1 MLLCFTGRKGFTP
14 MTANTHTGGQILI
27 DQLLTHDVNA
37 VFCVPGESYLAALD
51 AFHDTPQI
59 RLISCR
65 HEEGA
70 GFMAEAWGKLT
81 GNPGVAFVTRG
92 PGACNVSIAV
102 HTAFQDSSPMILL
115 VGQAERSSLGREA
128 FQEVDVK
135 GMFGWTTKWAA
146 EIQSIERIPELVSR
160 AFHVATSGRPGPVVL
175 SLPEDMLTDCG
186 IVDVVKR
193 YNPVRIAPDPRD
205 LRALHEQLVTSRQP
219 LMIVGGG
226 GWSEQATSDIVAFA
240 ESYQLPTCCTF
251 RCQDIFD
258 NTHDLYIGDLG
269 YALDPALRARV
280 RQADLLIAVGTRL
293 GEVTTGN
300 YINIKPPRSTQKLVH
315 VYPGI
320 EELGRVFQP
329 DLSINSS
336 MVEFTAAARLLPPLA
351 KISWNSWKNEARAD
365 YLRSLE
371 PVRCPGDVD
380 MYQIIKTLA
389 ARMPKDTII
398 TTDAGNFS
406 GWPQRFYQFQNFR
419 TQLGPTN
426 GAMGY
431 GVPAALAA
439 KVAKPNRETVCFVGD
454 GGFLMTG
461 QELAT
466 AMHYSLNPVILVINN
481 GLYGTIRM
489 HQEREYPGRITG
501 TELTNPNFAVMARA
515 FGAFGATV
523 TRTEDFAPALDEA
536 LSSKCAAVIDLR
548 INPEAIS
555 TRLSLSDVRTAALA
569 KKPC

>member
-1 MLLCFTGRKGFTP
+1 

-27 DQLLTHDVNA
+27 DQLHTHGVTA

-51 AFHDTPQI
+51 AFHDTPHI

-102 HTAFQDSSPMILL
+102 HTAFQDSSPMILF

-135 GMFGWTTKWAA
+135 GMFGWTAKWAG

-160 AFHVATSGRPGPVVL
+160 AFHIATSGRPGPVVL

-186 IVDVVKR
+186 VVDVVKR

-205 LRALHEQLVTSRQP
+205 LRALHEQLVSARQP

-226 GWSEQATSDIVAFA
+226 GWNEQASSDIVAFA
-240 ESYQLPTCCTF
+240 ESYRLPTCCTF

-336 MVEFTAAARLLPPLA
+336 MVEFAAAARLLPPIDD
-351 KISWNSWKNEARAD
+351 ISWYSWKNGARLD

-371 PVRCPGDVD
+371 PVHCPGNVD
-380 MYQIIKTLA
+380 MYQVVKTLA

-406 GWPQRFYQFQNFR
+406 GWPQRFFQFQQYR
-419 TQLGPTN
+419 AQLGPTN

-439 KVAKPNRETVCFVGD
+439 KVAKPDRETVCFVGD

-466 AMHYSLNPVILVINN
+466 AMHYGLNPIILVINN

-501 TELTNPNFAVMARA
+501 TELTNPNFAEMAKA

-523 TRTEDFAPALDEA
+523 TRTEDFALALEEA

-548 INPEAIS
+548 IDPEAIS
-555 TRLSLSDVRTAALA
+555 TRLSLTDVRTAALA

>member
-1 MLLCFTGRKGFTP
+1 
-14 MTANTHTGGQILI
+14 
-27 DQLLTHDVNA
+27 
-37 VFCVPGESYLAALD
+37 
-51 AFHDTPQI
+51 
-59 RLISCR
+59 
-65 HEEGA
+65 
-70 GFMAEAWGKLT
+70 
-81 GNPGVAFVTRG
+81 
-92 PGACNVSIAV
+92 
-102 HTAFQDSSPMILL
+102 
-115 VGQAERSSLGREA
+115 
-128 FQEVDVK
+128 
-135 GMFGWTTKWAA
+135 
-146 EIQSIERIPELVSR
+146 
-160 AFHVATSGRPGPVVL
+160 
-175 SLPEDMLTDCG
+175 
-186 IVDVVKR
+186 
-193 YNPVRIAPDPRD
+193 
-205 LRALHEQLVTSRQP
+205 
-219 LMIVGGG
+219 MIVGGG